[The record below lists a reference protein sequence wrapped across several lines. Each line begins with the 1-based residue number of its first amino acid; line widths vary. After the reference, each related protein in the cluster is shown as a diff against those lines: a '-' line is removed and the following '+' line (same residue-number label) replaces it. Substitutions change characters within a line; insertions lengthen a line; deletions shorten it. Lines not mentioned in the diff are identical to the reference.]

1 MPWNGLGTYVLP
13 PAFSPES
20 NGAVIDAVRY
30 NGLTSDVA
38 TGITNALNKNGENSP
53 TANIN
58 WGGFKL
64 SNLASPTVNGDA
76 VCWGSSP
83 TLGTVTT
90 AALNSDQHILTSTGS
105 VYGTWSAATA
115 ATSYWI
121 LKTGAGINGYFGTT
135 EGVAGIVGGLALRS
149 EAYTAFFTNGGNERM
164 RLLTAGP
171 ICINATSQS
180 GIGGGA
186 DNLSVAGTIGFLSQL
201 NGNFASNLS
210 ICNRGIGGISF
221 YTNLAGVLAG
231 QVDGSGKWGFGS
243 GVAPGSGTILVGG
256 AFSQFTDA
264 VYNGYFGK
272 ASALVTA
279 GAVTELGI
287 DSHLGDMLLATNG
300 TERLRLK
307 LATAD
312 MYGQGVSITRVK
324 TALTARNSTT
334 TLTDDPH
341 LIAPLTS
348 GVWNIRAWIPVS
360 IAAGGA
366 GNGWKLAFGFTG
378 TKAND
383 IMTVLSPDYSL
394 AAMQSVGM
402 TGGTSIA
409 SAATTASGWLIVD
422 GTLTVTGAGNIS
434 LQWAQNSSGVQNLT
448 FGLGA
453 SLICTKIG

>member
-1 MPWNGLGTYVLP
+1 MPWNGLGTYNLP

-30 NGLTSDVA
+30 NGLTTDVA
-38 TGITNALNKNGENSP
+38 VGITNALNKNGENSP
-53 TANIN
+53 SANIN

-64 SNLASPTVNGDA
+64 QNLASPTVNGDA

-83 TLGTVTT
+83 TLGSLTSDLFT
-90 AALNSDQHILTSTGS
+90 LNSTQT
-105 VYGTWSAATA
+105 VYGSWNAPAAGNA
-115 ATSYWI
+115 YWI
-121 LKTGAGINGYFGTT
+121 MKAAGSINGYFGTT
-135 EGVAGIVGGLALRS
+135 EGIAGTVGGIGLRS
-149 EAYTAFFTNGGNERM
+149 EAYMAFFTNGGNERM
-164 RLLTAGP
+164 RLLGGGA

-186 DNLSVAGTIGFLSQL
+186 DTLSVAGTIGFLSQL

-272 ASALVTA
+272 ASAIVTG
-279 GAVTELGI
+279 GAVAELGI

-348 GVWNIRAWIPVS
+348 GVWNIRAWIPVA

-402 TGGTSIA
+402 TAGTSIA
-409 SAATTASGWLIVD
+409 GAATTSSGWLIVD